1 MTPERFDHLLSP
13 ADRED
18 LDHRWTAIETGFVED
33 PKRHIELADDL
44 LGDLISRLQAQLQ
57 RDRDRLSTAWKGTDV
72 TTEQLRELLLRYR
85 ASYNRLRE
93 AVIPPAEH

>member
-1 MTPERFDHLLSP
+1 MTADPFDHLLAP
-13 ADRED
+13 ADRDE

-44 LGDLISRLQAQLQ
+44 LGDVIDRLEAQLKH
-57 RDRDRLSTAWKGTDV
+57 DRERLSAAWRGGDV

-85 ASYNRLRE
+85 DSYQRLRGV
-93 AVIPPAEH
+93 VIPRAQR